1 MNISTRKTSLS
12 FLIGT
17 ALTLASTSFVHGA
30 SVSIDNPGF
39 ENGFDGWADT
49 DPSAVSGNA
58 YAGSSSAKI
67 SGTNGKVEQYV
78 DVTPNTDYTLKA
90 YVKGIGKIG
99 ADVNGTR
106 FNRTGGGS
114 DFEPVSVSFNSGSA
128 TSVKIYANYYGGE
141 GRFDNFTLESAG
153 STTPPGNSTC
163 SGNDSLSISTATD
176 NGTNDGHGPLNTI
189 DNDLTDESRWS
200 SNGTGKTI
208 TYDLGEVATVKA
220 LQVKWF
226 KGNTRSSFFDVHTS
240 TNNSNWNAVLL
251 SGASNGSSSGYE
263 THDVTD
269 SDARYVRITGL
280 ENSANTWNSIVE
292 TNIYGCGGDTD
303 NTPDPTPT
311 PTPTPGNFDMSD
323 WDMEGAD
330 PRVGDT
336 MEFDALREQHVTPN
350 GNGWRHELKI
360 KEEKRVAMTAVFED
374 FQANIKVEMSDGSK
388 AIVAQHHASD
398 TGTIMKLYV
407 SDTSETGFT
416 PTNAGVESDSVASNG
431 IFDVYVRLARED
443 GSGEDKQLL
452 GTMVSG
458 QNFDFRVINDHGYV
472 TVSAF
477 GESFSR
483 TIEDSTDS
491 YLKFGNYLQAQDPET
506 REDVDDSDDWAAFYA
521 SEGITESLLTF
532 SSINYI
538 RDED

>member
-1 MNISTRKTSLS
+1 MNMTSRNTHLS
-12 FLIGT
+12 FIVGAALSLVGT
-17 ALTLASTSFVHGA
+17 TYAYGA
-30 SVSIDNPGF
+30 SVSITNPGF
-39 ENGFDGWADT
+39 ENAFNGWADT
-49 DPSAVSGNA
+49 DPSAISSNA

-67 SGTNGKVEQYV
+67 TGASGKVEQYV
-78 DVTPNTDYTLKA
+78 NVSANTDYTLKA

-114 DFEPVSVSFNSGSA
+114 DFEPVSVTFNSGSA

-141 GRFDNFTLESAG
+141 GRFDNFTLESSG
-153 STTPPGNSTC
+153 SSTPNPSNCTE
-163 SGNDSLSISTATD
+163 NENLAISSATD
-176 NGTNDGHGPLNTI
+176 NGTNDGHGPENTI
-189 DNDLTDESRWS
+189 DNDLSDESRWS
-200 SNGTGKTI
+200 SNGSGKTI
-208 TYDLGEVATVKA
+208 TYDLGQVATVKS
-220 LQVKWF
+220 LQIKWF
-226 KGNTRSSFFDVHTS
+226 KGNSRSSFFDVDTS
-240 TNNSNWNAVLL
+240 TNNSSWNSVLATG
-251 SGASNGSSSGYE
+251 SSSGSSSGYE
-263 THDVTD
+263 THDVLD
-269 SDARYVRITGL
+269 SQARYVRITGL
-280 ENSANTWNSIVE
+280 QNSSNTWNSIIE
-292 TNIYGCGGDTD
+292 TNVFGCGGTVDT
-303 NTPDPTPT
+303 NPTPNPTPT
-311 PTPTPGNFDMSD
+311 PSDFDMSI

-360 KEEKRVAMTAVFED
+360 KQENRVAMTAVYED

-416 PTNAGVESDSVASNG
+416 PTSNGVQSDSVASNG
-431 IFDVYVRLARED
+431 VFDVYVRLARED

-452 GTMVSG
+452 GKMTSG
-458 QNFDFRVINDHGYV
+458 QNFNFRVVNDHGFV
-472 TVSAF
+472 TVWAF

-506 REDVDDSDDWAAFYA
+506 REDVEDSDDWAAFYA

-532 SSINYI
+532 SNISYVRN
-538 RDED
+538 ED